1 MLCRVSCSLSSGLIR
16 FTLFAALAAVLLPAV
31 GAQASLEFYTN
42 ARYYDR
48 FNPPPNTF
56 NTQAAHVGFDSQKR
70 DDWNALQFRGGAKVA
85 QTPIYDNQGNPLT
98 KKGKAVVTKAGPV
111 GYYKGKHLGK
121 IHAGALAQI
130 TIEGEEHRCVYLAAV
145 DIKGGGTHS
154 GWVRADQMSP
164 VDQVWKISAEIYK
177 RRESPRV
184 RYTANSKGIERYQGF
199 TVVDRSAPEAMQDG
213 YIKPKRTSNSGKTK
227 YYYIRDGVLNGFI
240 NLPETGKG
248 RHGVQSARA
257 PLGDTFYRD
266 LDVKPYKQKI
276 YARDSK
282 KVVGRFD
289 FVYGYFETNAGT
301 KIYCW
306 TNSDCLE
313 TQ

>member
-1 MLCRVSCSLSSGLIR
+1 MFCCVAFSRSHRLCLLVW
-16 FTLFAALAAVLLPAV
+16 AALLLPGV
-31 GAQASLEFYTN
+31 GAQASLEFYNN
-42 ARYYDR
+42 ARYFDR
-48 FNPPPNTF
+48 FNPPPKAF
-56 NTQAAHVGFDSQKR
+56 NTRAANVGFDSQKR
-70 DDWNALQFRGGAKVA
+70 EDWNALQFRGGAKVA

-98 KKGKAVVTKAGPV
+98 KKGKPVVTKAGPV
-111 GYYKGKHLGK
+111 GYYNGKHLGK
-121 IHAGALAQI
+121 IHAGALAE
-130 TIEGEEHRCVYLAAV
+130 IEIDGETHRCVYLAAV

-164 VDQVWKISAEIYK
+164 QEKVWKISSEIYA

-184 RYTANSKGIERYQGF
+184 RYTANPKGAERYQRYI
-199 TVVDRSAPEAMQDG
+199 VVDASAPEAMRDG

-240 NLPETGKG
+240 NLPETGHG
-248 RHGVQSARA
+248 RHGVQASRA
-257 PLGDTFYRD
+257 PVGDAFYRD

-276 YARDSK
+276 YGRDSK

-289 FVYGYFETNAGT
+289 YVFGYFETNAGT

-313 TQ
+313 AE